1 MTKTQREKW
10 GGPSYVNAWCE
21 TQALPHVLVDSLLDN
36 AATAINSSWKIDT
49 KVTTGSDSI
58 TVRAES
64 PTIYSDMLDYCKDE
78 LNRRPTMKNENK
90 ISKPKFVDV
99 KRIIHSGPCTI
110 VFWEDNTKTVVRCSE
125 NDIYDEYSA
134 FCSALAIKL
143 YGTNSHLKKVI
154 ERVSK

>member
-1 MTKTQREKW
+1 MNKTQLDRYL
-10 GGPSYVNAWCE
+10 GPSSVNAWCE
-21 TQALPHVLVDSLLDN
+21 AQVFPNQLINDFLTT
-36 AATAINSSWKIDT
+36 ATNGSWTLDT
-49 KVTTGSDSI
+49 KVTTGSDSV
-58 TVRAES
+58 TVRVDA
-64 PTIYSDMLDYCKDE
+64 PTTYGLTEYYIQPEEIK
-78 LNRRPTMKNENK
+78 RRPTMKNETK
-90 ISKPKFVDV
+90 TAKPKFVDV

-154 ERVSK
+154 KGASKK